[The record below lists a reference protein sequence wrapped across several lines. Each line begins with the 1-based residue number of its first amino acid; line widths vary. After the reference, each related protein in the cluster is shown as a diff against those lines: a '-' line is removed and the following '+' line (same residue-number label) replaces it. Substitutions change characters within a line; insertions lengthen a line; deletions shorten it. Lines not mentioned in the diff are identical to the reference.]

1 MIQAT
6 VTTLAL
12 NLAKILMCCLSG
24 GMLQYNLCVTII
36 AIQIEYFKS
45 SDIWWIFLNTHQ
57 TKHL

>member
-36 AIQIEYFKS
+36 AIQI
-45 SDIWWIFLNTHQ
+45 
-57 TKHL
+57 